1 MSIPS
6 YPWVISKYKYPV
18 CGCEQEQSR
27 QWPWCHL
34 VEWWQWSLLLA
45 SSGPGRLEAGGRED
59 PDWTLVG
66 AAGARGD
73 HRHPASCH
81 SVILSYSNM
90 TADKHI
96 FLILLF
102 CHCLKRHSI
111 RVLTQNFC
119 QTYFNYFIYISRST
133 AAVKHRFDDNQE
145 NQMFNWMKRLDIMR
159 FRLAWAQVL
168 GPRVFVRTWQEVML
182 GRGTRWIENIEFIG
196 DVIFLPFYFWVLQ
209 P

>member
-1 MSIPS
+1 MRAGAEPPVAVVSPG
-6 YPWVISKYKYPV
+6 WVVAVISAPGEY
-18 CGCEQEQSR
+18 
-27 QWPWCHL
+27 WPGPAGGWRTR
-34 VEWWQWSLLLA
+34 
-45 SSGPGRLEAGGRED
+45 GPGLDISRSYGGQGG
-59 PDWTLVG
+59 PSPSCILC
-66 AAGARGD
+66 
-73 HRHPASCH
+73 HP
-81 SVILSYSNM
+81 VILSYFTM

-119 QTYFNYFIYISRST
+119 QTYFIYISRST
-133 AAVKHRFDDNQE
+133 AAVKHRFDDNKE
-145 NQMFNWMKRLDIMR
+145 NQMFNWMKLLDIMR
-159 FRLAWAQVL
+159 FRWAWAQVL

-182 GRGTRWIENIEFIG
+182 GRGTRCMENIEFIG